1 MDPLPSS
8 APFRLSIVM
17 PAYDEAANVGRALE
31 RLTSVAERLCAE
43 HEIVVVDDG
52 SRDATASIVERAA
65 ERDPRIRLIR
75 HPRNRGYGE
84 ALRSGFRE
92 ARLDLIFFTD
102 ADNQFDPAELARFL
116 PWIDRVDVVAGY
128 RVRRRDPLVRRAA
141 AWAWNSLVRVLF
153 YVPVRDID
161 CAFKLFRRTA
171 LERIDLESIG
181 AMVNTEL
188 MVKLGR
194 SGCAIVE
201 IGVRHYPRTAGRARG
216 ISPGVVARAF
226 LELFGMYRRLSRTGA
241 GP

>member
-1 MDPLPSS
+1 MDPLPAS
-8 APFRLSIVM
+8 APYRLSIVM
-17 PAYDEAANVGRALE
+17 PAYDEAANIARALE
-31 RLTSVAERLCAE
+31 RVTAVAERLCAE

-52 SRDATASIVERAA
+52 SRDGTGRLVEAA
-65 ERDPRIRLIR
+65 AAHDPRIRLIT

-84 ALRSGFRE
+84 ALRSGFQ
-92 ARLDLIFFTD
+92 AAKLDLLFFTD
-102 ADNQFDPAELARFL
+102 ADNQFDPGELARFL

-128 RVRRRDPLVRRAA
+128 RLQRQDPLARRLA

-161 CAFKLFRRTA
+161 CAFKLFRRAA

-201 IGVRHYPRTAGRARG
+201 VGVRHYPRTAGRARG

-241 GP
+241 R